1 VITSSRETAAMSAT
15 FLPRR
20 RQATPTAR
28 SNRPRGRST

>member
-1 VITSSRETAAMSAT
+1 VTTSSRKTVTMSAT
-15 FLPRR
+15 GLPHW